1 MSEGG
6 RTSGKNSSGEFDIK
20 RIDTRGMVCPYPSF
34 EAVRA
39 LSAALPGELIE
50 ILTDN
55 EESALKSVPTVLGVR
70 NVKCLVEA
78 KEGYWVIRFSK

>member
-1 MSEGG
+1 
-6 RTSGKNSSGEFDIK
+6 
-20 RIDTRGMVCPYPSF
+20 MVCPYPSF

-39 LSAALPGELIE
+39 LSAARAGEQIE

-55 EESALKSVPTVLGVR
+55 EESAMKSVPTVLSVR
-70 NVKCLVEA
+70 NVKCQVEA